1 MKRTLLI
8 LMAVTNLI
16 YSQNPSTVD
25 LTFNNPNE
33 AGFTGTTDVINSIL
47 VSDSKIYLGGSFSSY
62 FGTPV
67 NNILS
72 INSKGGIDTSF
83 MNGTGFNNSVICL
96 EKSLD
101 NKIIIGGNFNNYNGV
116 VANRIIALNLDG
128 SINNTFDFGTGF
140 NGDVNTIAVQTDG
153 KLIIGGDFSSFNGVS
168 ANKIIRLNNDGTI
181 DSNFSTGTG
190 FNNIVKTIA
199 IQSDGKILVG
209 GTFTTYNGISKN
221 RIVRLN
227 NDGTIDNSYQTSI
240 GFNNS
245 VNDIKILLDGNAIIG
260 GSFTTYSENQNGNP
274 FPASR
279 IIILNTSGD
288 KIDSFGSG
296 FNSTVN
302 AIHLR
307 YDNKI
312 LISGDFTQFQGIST
326 NKIIRLNADN
336 THDTSFNLGYT
347 IDNSIYAVSNFG
359 NRTLI
364 GGNFNSINTT
374 VSGDINS
381 NRIRMLDDDGSFTND
396 FASKI
401 GIYPNSSVP
410 NHVTEIAIKSNGKII
425 VGGNSES
432 YNNATAN
439 RIVQLNADGSI
450 DATFSSGLG
459 FTGPFSQIREIVP
472 QPDGKV
478 LVGGTFTY
486 YNDVYTDKH
495 LIRLNSDGSVDNT
508 FTLNSLQDNSEYF
521 IYLQDN
527 GKIILGEKNYSYY
540 NFVPEARLI
549 RLNSDGTLDSSFNIG
564 KFDLGITSIVEQSD
578 GKLLV
583 SGNFSAF
590 NGTNVNRVVRLNSNG
605 SLDNSFSTGSGFDNI
620 VYNLAIQSNGKIL
633 VGGNFTTY
641 DNLNANRIVRLNS
654 DGSIDNNFITSGTGF
669 DRSISEI
676 KILSDNKILVC
687 GSFTNYNGTTAN
699 NLIKLN
705 IDGSIDNSFQTSASP
720 NNDTLNSS
728 YIADIEIDNNGKILI
743 CGSHFTNIDNIR
755 RSLARLIGGTT
766 ALSINENYLTEN
778 LSIYPNPTNNIIRI
792 NNSNLINLNYVIY
805 DLKGVKIKTGKQEN
819 GLIDVTDLKT
829 DIYILQL
836 KSKNKIYSAKFI
848 KR

>member
-1 MKRTLLI
+1 
-8 LMAVTNLI
+8 MAVTNLI
-16 YSQNPSTVD
+16 YSQNPATVD

>member
-8 LMAVTNLI
+8 LIAVTNLI
-16 YSQNPSTVD
+16 YSQNPATVD

-140 NGDVNTIAVQTDG
+140 NGVVNTIAVQTDG

-181 DSNFSTGTG
+181 DSNFSTGIG

-425 VGGNSES
+425 VGGNSEG

-564 KFDLGITSIVEQSD
+564 KFDVGITSIVEQSD

-583 SGNFSAF
+583 SGNFSTF

-620 VYNLAIQSNGKIL
+620 VYALAIQSDGKIL

-641 DNLNANRIVRLNS
+641 NNITANRIVRLNS

-705 IDGSIDNSFQTSASP
+705 IDGSIDNSFQTSSSP

-778 LSIYPNPTNNIIRI
+778 LSIYPNPTSNIIRL

-805 DLKGVKIKTGKQEN
+805 DLKGAKIKTGKQEN
-819 GLIDVTDLKT
+819 GLIDVTDLKA

-836 KSKNKIYSAKFI
+836 KSENKIYSTKFI

>member
-16 YSQNPSTVD
+16 YSQNPATVD

>member
-1 MKRTLLI
+1 
-8 LMAVTNLI
+8 MAVTNLI